1 MSLNAGYEF
10 QDIFNQHTHSY
21 LHAPMETSLR
31 DRVDSLLTEYSQLTR
46 QFFQSLTAI
55 AENASTTTD
64 PLQQAPDQLVKRI
77 TDVDA
82 RLQSALEEST
92 FMAHWL

>member
-1 MSLNAGYEF
+1 
-10 QDIFNQHTHSY
+10 
-21 LHAPMETSLR
+21 METSLR

-55 AENASTTTD
+55 AENTSTTTD

-92 FMAHWL
+92 SFIHSIYPLH

>member
-1 MSLNAGYEF
+1 
-10 QDIFNQHTHSY
+10 
-21 LHAPMETSLR
+21 METSLR

-46 QFFQSLTAI
+46 QYFQSLIVI
-55 AENASTTTD
+55 ADSTSTPAD

-82 RLQSALEEST
+82 RLQSALEESMS
-92 FMAHWL
+92 FILSIASFH